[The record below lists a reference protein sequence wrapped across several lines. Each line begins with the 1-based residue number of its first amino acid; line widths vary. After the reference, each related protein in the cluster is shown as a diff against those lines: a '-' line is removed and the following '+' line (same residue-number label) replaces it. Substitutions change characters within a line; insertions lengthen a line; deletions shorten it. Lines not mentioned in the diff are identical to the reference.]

1 MHEVTACCL
10 YVLQKKAYDY
20 HSAEKNRVL
29 DFDGWCET
37 RRKESPQFQ
46 FWELVLSMELVV
58 FSLVRSFREDNF
70 SFYCQAL
77 SSLIPFFAN
86 NNVNHAQWLPILL
99 RDMVALEQTHS
110 AVFRE
115 FHFGKFVVHKTHRE
129 FSGKAIDQAH
139 EQANAVVKGD
149 GGAISISE
157 DSFALR

>member
-1 MHEVTACCL
+1 MAGVRHGGKRA
-10 YVLQKKAYDY
+10 
-20 HSAEKNRVL
+20 
-29 DFDGWCET
+29 
-37 RRKESPQFQ
+37 
-46 FWELVLSMELVV
+46 LS
-58 FSLVRSFREDNF
+58 FSSGSLFCQWSWLCSRLVRSFREDNF

-86 NNVNHAQWLPILL
+86 NNVNHARWLPILL